1 MSLEVAGRYASGSSW
16 LFAGLTGR
24 PEGGEHAPRAGS
36 GGGVASRGLLH
47 APGKT
52 RRAESRTGV
61 AYPAGGRPRDRSG
74 GPRNQRSGVNPQ
86 VAGSPRS
93 SAALLKRR
101 LVAGW
106 QTDPVDGD
114 VTQAM
119 PVEAAD
125 AHRSR
130 AAHLYGLIVSG
141 AVLATA
147 PDDVRLFRVAIIL
160 FCTLG
165 IYWAAETYVH
175 WIAARTLV
183 QRDLTPQE
191 RRKIIADGWPLVAAC
206 TVPLLFLAGEALLGV
221 DTSVALNLTL
231 AVNAV
236 LLLIVGWQMGTAGG
250 LAGVRLVLSAGATGL
265 LGLALIATQ
274 DVDALKSD
282 LPAGSG
288 RRA

>member
-1 MSLEVAGRYASGSSW
+1 MGSRTRRGCPDRS
-16 LFAGLTGR
+16 ADR
-24 PEGGEHAPRAGS
+24 GS
-36 GGGVASRGLLH
+36 
-47 APGKT
+47 APGST
-52 RRAESRTGV
+52 
-61 AYPAGGRPRDRSG
+61 PGGR
-74 GPRNQRSGVNPQ
+74 VHL
-86 VAGSPRS
+86 
-93 SAALLKRR
+93 AACRASTPGL
-101 LVAGW
+101 AGW
-106 QTDPVDGD
+106 HTDQVDGD

-147 PDDVRLFRVAIIL
+147 PDDIRLFRVAIIL

-175 WIAARTLV
+175 WIAARTFV

-221 DTSVALNLTL
+221 DTSVALDLTL

-236 LLLIVGWQMGTAGG
+236 LLFAVGWQMGTAGG
-250 LAGVRLVLSAGATGL
+250 LTGVRLALSAGATGL
-265 LGLALIATQ
+265 LGLALIL
-274 DVDALKSD
+274 LKT
-282 LPAGSG
+282 LMH
-288 RRA
+288 